1 MNTVEQKS
9 VFLTLGSDESSRGL
23 TWYADTEEAGQVQ
36 YAKAADMVNGE
47 FPAEYTTVD
56 ASAIPTND
64 EGFYSNQAVL
74 SSLEE
79 NTEYVYRVVNGDTVS
94 RTYSFETGD
103 FDSSFS
109 FAFVGD
115 PQIGAGT
122 TPEDIEGWNETLDTI
137 QNDMDVDFLF
147 SA

>member
-1 MNTVEQKS
+1 M
-9 VFLTLGSDESSRGL
+9 
-23 TWYADTEEAGQVQ
+23 
-36 YAKAADMVNGE
+36 
-47 FPAEYTTVD
+47 
-56 ASAIPTND
+56 
-64 EGFYSNQAVL
+64 
-74 SSLEE
+74 
-79 NTEYVYRVVNGDTVS
+79 VNGDTVS

-147 SA
+147 SAGDQVNVNNNEEQYTGYINDAFSSLALSLIHI